1 MPESI
6 SPTTERMCPGSSR
19 PFKLGDFPV
28 ELRVELLELSNAYTS
43 AARASP
49 TPGPTQYRVYG
60 TVLSTHIV
68 VMVPPHV
75 VRELVAEHPP
85 HLPVRPEAVVRVRAE
100 PQLDRL
106 PRVHVQP
113 EQVRLL
119 VRRELRQHA
128 HRELVPLH
136 HVADRGVVRELR
148 EQLAR
153 RVGVR
158 EVRERLDTVEGV
170 RGVGGGE
177 RGRSCGPGLR
187 IVARDKCSE
196 MVREIVG

>member
-85 HLPVRPEAVVRVRAE
+85 DLLVRAEAVVPVRPQPE
-100 PQLDRL
+100 LDRL

-119 VRRELRQHA
+119 VRRELGQDPDG
-128 HRELVPLH
+128 ELVLAH
-136 HVADRGVVRELR
+136 DMSDGSVIRESC
-148 EQLAR
+148 EQVLGR
-153 RVGVR
+153 RWIG
-158 EVRERLDTVEGV
+158 EVRQRFDAMERVLRV
-170 RGVGGGE
+170 R
-177 RGRSCGPGLR
+177 
-187 IVARDKCSE
+187 
-196 MVREIVG
+196 